1 MPFGITLGHAEAHRH
16 QHLRRCP
23 TTGAEFACGSEG
35 MREWERDAG
44 HAGLSAGG
52 AGGPAGMG
60 LDAER
65 CVVRVGAAIAAIARD
80 GCAAATI
87 FGPAAEMPC
96 GAGP

>member
-1 MPFGITLGHAEAHRH
+1 H
-16 QHLRRCP
+16 QHFRSGPTLRTEITR
-23 TTGAEFACGSEG
+23 GGEG
-35 MREWERDAG
+35 IGEVEGDAG
-44 HAGLSAGG
+44 HAGLSAGR

-65 CVVRVGAAIAAIARD
+65 CVLRVRAAIGAIARD
-80 GCAAATI
+80 GRAATTI

>member
-1 MPFGITLGHAEAHRH
+1 
-16 QHLRRCP
+16 LRRGP
-23 TTGAEFACGSEG
+23 TLRTEITRGSEG
-35 MREWERDAG
+35 IGDVEGDAC

-65 CVVRVGAAIAAIARD
+65 RVCRVGTAIGAIARD
-80 GCAAATI
+80 GRAAATI

>member
-1 MPFGITLGHAEAHRH
+1 
-16 QHLRRCP
+16 
-23 TTGAEFACGSEG
+23 

-60 LDAER
+60 FDAGGGIGGIR
-65 CVVRVGAAIAAIARD
+65 AGIGAIALNGR
-80 GCAAATI
+80 AAAAI
-87 FGPAAEMPC
+87 FGPAAKMPG

>member
-1 MPFGITLGHAEAHRH
+1 
-16 QHLRRCP
+16 
-23 TTGAEFACGSEG
+23 

-52 AGGPAGMG
+52 ASGPAGMG
-60 LDAER
+60 FDTGGGIGGI
-65 CVVRVGAAIAAIARD
+65 GAGIGAIALN

-87 FGPAAEMPC
+87 FGPVAEMPC